1 MIQLFSIQGTPKP
14 QPRPRFFSGR
24 AVSTPDALTRA
35 WKDKVAQGCLELDKL
50 PKGGAWRVEMMFRMP
65 TKDATRHG
73 YPHTQ
78 TPDSD
83 NLAKLVLDAMQ
94 DAGLLPNDSAVSQL
108 EIFKTW
114 SPLERAGVSVI
125 ISKDETKPSYAP
137 TPNWLTNKKPPEGG

>member
-1 MIQLFSIQGTPKP
+1 MIQLFTIQGTPKP

-24 AVSTPDALTRA
+24 VVSTADALTRA

-50 PKGGAWRVEMMFRMP
+50 PKGGAWRVEMLFRMP
-65 TKDATRHG
+65 TKEASRHG

-94 DAGLLPNDSAVSQL
+94 DSGFLPNDSAVSQL

-114 SPLERAGVSVI
+114 TAQDKAGVSVI
-125 ISKDETKPSYAP
+125 VSQDETKPSPAS
-137 TPNWLTNKKPPEGG
+137 TPDWLINKKAPEGG